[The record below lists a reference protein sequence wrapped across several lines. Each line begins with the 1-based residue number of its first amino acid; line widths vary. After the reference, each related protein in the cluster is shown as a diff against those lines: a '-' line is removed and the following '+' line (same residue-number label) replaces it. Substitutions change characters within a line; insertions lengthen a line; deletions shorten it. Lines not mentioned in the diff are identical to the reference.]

1 MHVLKLN
8 KKEVLNLPLT
18 TLWENLGA
26 LFSMLAKR
34 THLVLFITNVI
45 EISTILHEWYIK
57 FSCIRNMQK
66 KYYIWWIGVKIQ
78 AYFICF
84 LAA

>member
-45 EISTILHEWYIK
+45 EISTILHEWFMQ
-57 FSCIRNMQK
+57 FSRIRNMQK

-78 AYFICF
+78 TYFICF

>member
-1 MHVLKLN
+1 MHVLKSN
-8 KKEVLNLPLT
+8 KKEVTNLPLT

-57 FSCIRNMQK
+57 LSCIRNMQK
-66 KYYIWWIGVKIQ
+66 KYYI
-78 AYFICF
+78 
-84 LAA
+84 